1 MNSYTWAIQSTL
13 SMFAGGG
20 DVSKAKG
27 IGWINEFLVEQ
38 AKEKTESSCK
48 ELFTDSV
55 QFST

>member
-1 MNSYTWAIQSTL
+1 
-13 SMFAGGG
+13 MFAGGG

-27 IGWINEFLVEQ
+27 MGWINEFLVEQ